1 MEKKEKFSNSVP
13 DGTPNEEKELRP
25 CVSFTS
31 SGQNTDSG
39 AQSSLQPAVEFKG
52 ELGETMELLD
62 GSHQLLAH
70 NCEDGVFIAD
80 HTNDEQLDQAALF
93 WKQIDPED
101 RDTVQRFER
110 IRDDGGITYIN
121 PAAHPGATEIFQRKP
136 LQPQE
141 TRLHHLESPDMV
153 RVQGASKFA
162 YQEGWLYSLENGE
175 AQAFKLVSADITV
188 DRISEIYDFEGK
200 MVDSYWHIT
209 VHSGGRMH
217 TWELNSDQ
225 AATEFLSKLQ
235 NARGVNFASGM
246 RVRNSLLN
254 FIRTLAASA
263 KTERVLCDSGWQKI
277 DNHMIYLSDGHA
289 GVDSYVVQTRRRI
302 SISDQYCAPTV
313 FMQAV
318 RIFNDQLVAGP
329 LLLYALYGLTYRLFV
344 EAGVIP
350 QTVLFLCGPTGCRK
364 TSLAKVLYRI
374 FDDEI
379 DEPLHSFQSTL
390 GALDDFVNASRDGI
404 VVLDD
409 FCPNT
414 GNTSEKAMY
423 DKLEKIIRLFGD
435 GSTRK
440 VLDMTHKAV
449 TTAKVQGGAVVTGE
463 VHGRAKSSLLRLL
476 TVELKDSSIDLYELA
491 NFQRDTKLWT
501 TFVNSYIS
509 FLENNFDSL
518 VCKIKDA
525 FSGFRDAGLQQ
536 WKEGRIAVHYATL
549 MCILKI
555 LVDYLQNNGV
565 GELKISSFSQ
575 IFETG
580 IKNACQYSAD
590 LANEKAPLVHYLE
603 SLNAVLQKFEA
614 AHLIAPDKR
623 TFSDDD
629 DFLGYRGTCG
639 LLLVKAKNLESAV
652 KQQLCE
658 QGRQQYFICNQE
670 VFPVL
675 ADKGII
681 KTYKNG
687 GTKNAF
693 TLSAKS
699 GGQSCR
705 LVAIR
710 VETLLDELAGMK

>member
-1 MEKKEKFSNSVP
+1 M
-13 DGTPNEEKELRP
+13 GTEQEKELKP

-31 SGQNTDSG
+31 SGQIADSG
-39 AQSSLQPAVEFKG
+39 EQGSLQLAVEFKG
-52 ELGETMELLD
+52 ELGETMKLLD

-70 NCEDGVFIAD
+70 KCEDGVFIAE
-80 HTNDEQLDQAALF
+80 HKNDEQLDQAALF

-110 IRDDGGITYIN
+110 ICDDGGITYIN
-121 PAAHPGATEIFQRKP
+121 PAAHPGATEIFQSTSR
-136 LQPQE
+136 QPQE
-141 TRLHHLESPDMV
+141 TRLPHLESPDMV

-162 YQEGWLYSLENGE
+162 YRDGWLYSLENGE
-175 AQAFKLVSADITV
+175 EQAFKLVSAYITV
-188 DRISEIYDFEGK
+188 DRISETYDFKGE
-200 MVDSYWHIT
+200 MVDSNWYIT
-209 VHSGGRMH
+209 VHAGGSVF
-217 TWELNSDQ
+217 TWKLKSNQ

-235 NARGVNFASGM
+235 NARGISFASGM
-246 RVRNSLLN
+246 RVRNSLMN

-263 KTERVLCDSGWQKI
+263 KTEKFLCDSGWQKI
-277 DNHMIYLSDGHA
+277 DNRMCYLFDGHTEL
-289 GVDSYVVQTRRRI
+289 DSYVIRTRK
-302 SISDQYCAPTV
+302 SISTNQGWNAADI

-318 RIFNDQLVAGP
+318 QIFNDPTVAGP
-329 LLLYALYGLTYRLFV
+329 VLLYALYGLTYRLFA
-344 EAGVIP
+344 EAGIIP

-374 FDDEI
+374 FDEEI
-379 DEPLHSFQSTL
+379 GEPLYSFQSTL
-390 GALDDFVNASRDGI
+390 GALDDFVTASRDGTL
-404 VVLDD
+404 VLDD

-414 GNTSEKAMY
+414 GNSNEKEMY
-423 DKLEKIIRLFGD
+423 SKLEKIVRLFGD
-435 GSTRK
+435 GSVRK
-440 VLDMTHKAV
+440 VLDLNHQAV
-449 TTAKVQGGAVVTGE
+449 VTARVQGGAVVTGE

-476 TVELKDSSIDLYELA
+476 TVELKDSSINLSELTR
-491 NFQRDTKLWT
+491 FQRDTKMWT
-501 TFVNSYIS
+501 TFINEFIR
-509 FLENNFDSL
+509 FLEGHFDLL
-518 VCKIKDA
+518 VCKIKDG
-525 FSGFRDAGLQQ
+525 FSEFRDAGLQQ

-555 LVDYLQNNGV
+555 LAEYLLVNGA
-565 GELKISSFSQ
+565 GELEISSFSY
-575 IFETG
+575 IFERG

-590 LANEKAPLVHYLE
+590 LANEKDPFVHYLE
-603 SLNAVLQKFEA
+603 VLNAVLQKFEA

-629 DFLGYRGTCG
+629 FLGYRGTGG
-639 LLLVKAKNLESAV
+639 LLLVRTKNLESAV

-699 GGQSCR
+699 GGKSCR
-705 LVAIR
+705 LVAFR
-710 VETLLDELAGMK
+710 LDALKDKLLELD